1 MPPRQSRNSIAGAF
15 NPMCTPFAA
24 ATLACEPENFSM
36 AGTLCPSLS
45 PTLLQIECLDFRLS
59 GLSSSSAVGGRG
71 YLRSWVRALVSPR
84 SLVVCNALHSGR
96 GRWAVGTGT
105 CITRQGLAAG
115 AWSDRIR
122 QMKSRR
128 VADPIR
134 AMGEDTMWITASS
147 AVGLVLSLAAVAALG
162 GYLLSMGV
170 DNAELSE
177 EEKIESLKQQG
188 LYEKPEPTQYEEQGV
203 VTRTRKR
210 RSSKD

>member
-59 GLSSSSAVGGRG
+59 GLSSSSA
-71 YLRSWVRALVSPR
+71 
-84 SLVVCNALHSGR
+84 GR